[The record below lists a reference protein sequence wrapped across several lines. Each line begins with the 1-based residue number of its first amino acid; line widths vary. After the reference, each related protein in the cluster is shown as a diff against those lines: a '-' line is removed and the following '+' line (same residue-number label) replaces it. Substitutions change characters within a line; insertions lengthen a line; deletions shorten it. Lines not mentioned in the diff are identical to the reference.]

1 MKSSDIYDLILHL
14 NGTQV
19 KQELDKIS
27 QKMDLCRRNAEAAFK
42 AGDID
47 SYRKWNQELAK
58 AQRQFD
64 RLSARSTNI
73 ERTLQNLDRAT
84 PRQLQQTIK
93 EINRAL
99 NSGSVERGS
108 HEWNIYTQGLQE
120 ARAELKKIKEE
131 QNAVAQSLPQKL
143 SGIATAFSSIKN
155 KVMEVVDTIGQYVEE
170 HAQMDEHLSNV
181 RKYTGLTTEAVEAL
195 NEKFKKMDTRT
206 PREQLND
213 LAADAG
219 RLGIQSKQ
227 DILSFVQAADQ
238 INVALGEDLGEGAV
252 KNIGKLA
259 QMFSEASQLGL
270 KQGMLSI
277 GSTINELAQSSS
289 ASEAYI
295 LEFTNRLAG
304 VATQSGLT
312 ASQVMGLASVMDQ
325 NAVNVEK
332 GATALQN
339 VLVALYQQPQK
350 MARAAGLEVKE
361 FTRLLSTD
369 ANAALQQF
377 LSALNQKG
385 GMDRLAPIL
394 KEMNLS
400 GAGVTQTLT
409 TLAAHLDDLRQAQDQ
424 ATTAFRDG
432 TSCTNEAAIANNTL
446 QAQIDRARKHLADL
460 RDELGKRLTPIYL
473 QFLTHTGSLAEFLST
488 LVQKIATVTTFI
500 ATHTREIAAATA
512 AIVTFTAAMK
522 AQAIAAAA
530 AALWH
535 KTCAAAVTIYT
546 TATQGATAATR
557 VFNAAIR
564 SNGLTAFASAILAAI
579 AAFATYTLSTAHAA
593 TATRNLTDEER
604 ARQAIHKDNADLNQR
619 VQQSMA
625 QEVTRVRALT
635 TIIHDNTLTLAE
647 RRRAI
652 AQLRQIIPAYNADIT
667 AEGRL
672 TRENSKAINDYTAA
686 LRRKY
691 ILQAAQ
697 AQFQAIG
704 EEQFYHEGQQGK
716 YQNMLNIRLRRL
728 HQFEQNEAEAV
739 KRIQR
744 MEAAVSKGDLSAA
757 QFLVN
762 SPTARKYTELRTKV
776 KEAQDLLSGE
786 TSYLSTLDR
795 RLQNVQNTARRVGV
809 TINELLDQT
818 DPLNTTTSSSA
829 PTTVGAS
836 APTTSHHTQGSTT
849 TTTTTDPT
857 AAALE
862 RIRQENAH
870 TRAALQVQADQN
882 LTARQAVNEQL
893 LQADIHMYEQ
903 IQALYK
909 ADSTEYLQ
917 AQHQRNEAQ
926 KKLQAQQ
933 ASNTI
938 QALQAQ
944 EQVEQ
949 NQLTAQYTKQ
959 DITQKQY
966 EQQKLQVKL
975 KYLQLYI
982 QKATQADD
990 QDARARYQREY
1001 DELYQ
1006 SGAIDR
1012 VKDFWNRV
1020 DIARAEWLAKTPQ
1033 EQQQDELD
1041 FAAILKAQ
1049 GVLTPEE
1056 YEKALQ
1062 YINEKYKKPQDTTTS
1077 SALNAPTDQ
1086 LTTSLAA
1093 VFKQLTDLEAKKRE
1107 GTATWQDY
1115 AAVGIA
1121 SITMLNSAL
1130 SQTAQLIS
1138 AQSQLEQNRVTKA
1151 YDAQIKAAGNNTRRT
1166 KQLEEQKQRELA
1178 RIKTKYNNRATRI
1191 QIASAIAQTAQNAVL
1206 AYGYVVKFAGPIAAA
1221 IAAAAAIASGMIQV
1235 ATIRKQAAAQETG
1248 YYRGGYT
1255 GGHDYHRP
1263 AGIVHQGEFVVAH
1276 EATQSPAIA
1285 PLLQLID
1292 RAQRSGHIAQL
1303 TPEAVA
1309 LAAAPILPT
1318 AQLTTSATRSAILS
1332 TPAPNITIQPTTPT
1346 DTPTQAQTLDLL
1358 QRLTTQLDEGIR
1370 AHVVLS
1376 ELDHQYRR
1384 YNNLTKV

>member
-27 QKMDLCRRNAEAAFK
+27 QKMDICRRNAEAAFK

-47 SYRKWNQELAK
+47 GYRKWNQELAK

-64 RLSARSTNI
+64 RLSARSTTI

-99 NSGSVERGS
+99 NSGAIERGS
-108 HEWNIYTQGLQE
+108 HEWKLYTQGLQE

-143 SGIATAFSSIKN
+143 SGIATAFTSIKD
-155 KVMEVVDTIGQYVEE
+155 KVTEVFDTIGQYVEE
-170 HAQMDEHLSNV
+170 HAQMDEHLSDV
-181 RKYTGLTTEAVEAL
+181 RKYTGLTTQAVEEL
-195 NEKFKKMDTRT
+195 NQEFKKMDTRT

-227 DILSFVQAADQ
+227 DILDFVQAADQ

-252 KNIGKLA
+252 KSIGKLA

-377 LSALNQKG
+377 LSALNSKG

-409 TLAAHLDDLRQAQDQ
+409 TLAAHLTDLQEAQQQAS
-424 ATTAFRDG
+424 AAFRDG
-432 TSCTNEAAIANNTL
+432 TSCTNEAALANNTL
-446 QAQIDRARKHLADL
+446 QAQIDRARKHLADF
-460 RDELGKRLTPIYL
+460 RDELGRRLTPIYL
-473 QFLTHTGSLAEFLST
+473 QFLTHTGSLAARLSD
-488 LVQKIATVTTFI
+488 LIKMVANATTFI
-500 ATHTREIAAATA
+500 ATHARGVAAAA
-512 AIVTFTAAMK
+512 VAIATFTAAMK
-522 AQAIAAAA
+522 AQAIASAAV
-530 AALWH
+530 ALWH

-546 TATQGATAATR
+546 VAVKGATTATR
-557 VFNAAIR
+557 VFAAAVY
-564 SNGLTAFASAILAAI
+564 SNGLTAFASAILAAV
-579 AAFATYTLSTAHAA
+579 AAFITYTFTTAHAA
-593 TATRNLTDEER
+593 TATRKLNDEER
-604 ARQAIHKDNADLNQR
+604 ARQALRKDNADLNQR

-625 QEVTRVRALT
+625 QEMGRVRALT
-635 TIIHDNTLTLAE
+635 TTIHDNTLTLAE
-647 RRRAI
+647 RRQAI
-652 AQLRQIIPAYNADIT
+652 AKLRQIIPSYNADIT
-667 AEGRL
+667 TEGRI
-672 TRENSKAINDYTAA
+672 TRENTRAINDYTQA

-691 ILQAAQ
+691 ILQAART
-697 AQFQAIG
+697 QFQALG
-704 EEQFYHEGQQGK
+704 EEQFYHEEQKGK

-728 HQFEQNEAEAV
+728 RQFEQDEAEAI

-744 MEAAVSKGDLSAA
+744 MEAAAQKGDLSAA
-757 QFLVN
+757 QLLAS
-762 SPTARKYTELRTKV
+762 SPTAIKYAKLRTEV

-795 RLQNVQNTARRVGV
+795 RLQNVRQTALNVGT
-809 TINELLDQT
+809 TIDEVLGQTADQ
-818 DPLNTTTSSSA
+818 LS
-829 PTTVGAS
+829 G
-836 APTTSHHTQGSTT
+836 PTTSGGTNTPTT
-849 TTTTTDPT
+849 SGGTPTPATDPN
-857 AAALE
+857 AAALQ
-862 RIRQENAH
+862 RIRQANAH
-870 TRAALQVQADQN
+870 TRAALQVEADQN
-882 LTARQAVNEQL
+882 IITHQEADEKI

-903 IQALYK
+903 ISSLYK
-909 ADSTEYLQ
+909 ADTTEYLQ

-933 ASNTI
+933 ARNTI
-938 QALQAQ
+938 TALQAQ

-966 EQQKLQVKL
+966 QQQQLQIKL
-975 KYLQLYI
+975 KYLNLYI
-982 QKATQADD
+982 QKAQAADD
-990 QDARARYQREY
+990 QDARARYQKEY

-1012 VKDFWNRV
+1012 VTQFWNRV
-1020 DIARAEWLAKTPQ
+1020 DQARAEWLAKTPK

-1049 GVLTPEE
+1049 GILTPEE
-1056 YEKALQ
+1056 YEKAIQ
-1062 YINEKYKKPQDTTTS
+1062 YINEKYKKGKDSTTTPTTDP
-1077 SALNAPTDQ
+1077 LTAPTDQ

-1093 VFKQLTDLEAKKRE
+1093 VFKQLSDLEAKKKE
-1107 GTATWQDY
+1107 GTQTWQDY
-1115 AAVGIA
+1115 AAVGVA
-1121 SITMLNSAL
+1121 SITLLTSAL
-1130 SQTAQLIS
+1130 SQASQLVQ
-1138 AQSQLEQNRVTKA
+1138 AQSQLEQNRITRA
-1151 YDAQIKAAGNNTRRT
+1151 YDAQIKAAAGNTRRT

-1235 ATIRKQAAAQETG
+1235 ATIRKQAAAQEAG

-1276 EATQSPAIA
+1276 QATQAPALQ
-1285 PLLQLID
+1285 PLLALID
-1292 RAQRSGHIAQL
+1292 HAQRTGTIAQL
-1303 TPEAVA
+1303 TPQAVA

-1318 AQLTTSATRSAILS
+1318 AQLQTSSTLSALQS
-1332 TPAPNITIQPTTPT
+1332 TPAPNITIQPTPT
-1346 DTPTQAQTLDLL
+1346 DTQTQAQTLDTLTRLADTL
-1358 QRLTTQLDEGIR
+1358 QEGIR

>member
-64 RLSARSTNI
+64 RLSARSTTI
-73 ERTLQNLDRAT
+73 ERTLQNLDCAT

-99 NSGSVERGS
+99 NSGAIERGS
-108 HEWNIYTQGLQE
+108 HEWNLYTQGLQE

-143 SGIATAFSSIKN
+143 SSAFSVFTTIKD
-155 KVMEVVDTIGQYVEE
+155 KVMEAVDTIGQYVEE
-170 HAQMDEHLSNV
+170 HAQMDEHLSDV

-195 NEKFKKMDTRT
+195 NEEFKKMDTRT

-219 RLGIQSKQ
+219 RLGLQSKQ
-227 DILSFVQAADQ
+227 DILDFVSAADQ

-252 KNIGKLA
+252 KSIGKLA

-270 KQGMLSI
+270 KEGMLSI

-289 ASEAYI
+289 ASEGYI

-424 ATTAFRDG
+424 ATAAFRDG
-432 TSCTNEAAIANNTL
+432 TSCTNEAALANNTL
-446 QAQIDRARKHLADL
+446 QARIDRARKHLSDL

-473 QFLTHTGSLAEFLST
+473 QFLTHTASLADLLST

-500 ATHTREIAAATA
+500 ATHAKGIAAATA
-512 AIVTFTAAMK
+512 AIVTFTAVIK
-522 AQAIAAAA
+522 AHAIATAIATTA
-530 AALWH
+530 QKAW
-535 KTCAAAVTIYT
+535 TAAVAIYKT
-546 TATQGATAATR
+546 TVEAAKIATEAFKTAFLSNGITAAIS
-557 VFNAAIR
+557 VVL
-564 SNGLTAFASAILAAI
+564 SLV
-579 AAFATYTLSTAHAA
+579 AAFVTYAVMAQRATD
-593 TATRNLTDEER
+593 ATRQLNNEART
-604 ARQAIHKDNADLNQR
+604 RQAILKDTEAINQQA
-619 VQQSMA
+619 QQSMA
-625 QEVTRVRALT
+625 KEKSRIDLLT
-635 TIIHDNTLTLAE
+635 TIIHDNTRSLDE

-652 AQLRQIIPAYNADIT
+652 AGLQRIIPTYNAQISE
-667 AEGRL
+667 EGRI
-672 TRENSKAINDYTAA
+672 TRENTQAVSDYISQ
-686 LRRKY
+686 LNKKY
-691 ILQAAQ
+691 IAQAAS
-697 AQFQAIG
+697 ARLESLSG
-704 EEQFYHEGQQGK
+704 EELYHTEQQKK
-716 YQNMLNIRLRRL
+716 YQQMYNIRLKRL
-728 HQFEQNEAEAV
+728 QDYYAKYKKLIDEQEAYPS
-739 KRIQR
+739 IQR
-744 MEAAVSKGDLSAA
+744 RGHSQYIYYGIL
-757 QFLVN
+757 Q
-762 SPTARKYTELRTKV
+762 REL
-776 KEAQDLLSGE
+776 KEANHLLAD
-786 TSYLSTLDR
+786 TNNYLTTIHQR
-795 RLQNVQNTARRVGV
+795 QKNIINTARTLGADL
-809 TINELLDQT
+809 TEQLQPDT
-818 DPLNTTTSSSA
+818 PTTTTSGSA
-829 PTTVGAS
+829 SP
-836 APTTSHHTQGSTT
+836 
-849 TTTTTDPT
+849 TTDPN
-857 AAALE
+857 AAALQ

-882 LTARQAVNEQL
+882 LIARQSANEQL
-893 LQADIHMYEQ
+893 IQADIHMYEQ

-909 ADSTEYLQ
+909 KDTTEYLQ
-917 AQHQRNEAQ
+917 AQHNKNEAQ
-926 KKLQAQQ
+926 KKLQQEQ
-933 ASNTI
+933 ARNTI

-944 EQVEQ
+944 EKIEQ
-949 NQLTAQYTKQ
+949 NGLTQKYITQ

-966 EQQKLQVKL
+966 EQQQLQIRL

-982 QKATQADD
+982 QRATQADD
-990 QDARARYQREY
+990 EDARARYQQEY
-1001 DELYQ
+1001 DQLYQ

-1012 VKDFWNRV
+1012 VKAFWNRV
-1020 DIARAEWLAKTPQ
+1020 DQARAEWLAKTPK

-1041 FAAILKAQ
+1041 FAQILKAQ
-1049 GVLTPEE
+1049 GILTPEE
-1056 YEKALQ
+1056 YEKAIQ
-1062 YINEKYKKPQDTTTS
+1062 YINEKYKNPKDSTTPTQDAPTDQLTTS
-1077 SALNAPTDQ
+1077 PTDQ

-1093 VFKQLTDLEAKKRE
+1093 VFKQLTELEAKKKE
-1107 GTATWQDY
+1107 GTQTWQDY
-1115 AAVGIA
+1115 AAVGVA
-1121 SITMLNSAL
+1121 SITMLNAAL
-1130 SQTAQLIS
+1130 SQASQLVQ
-1138 AQSQLEQNRVTKA
+1138 AQSQLEQNRITKA

-1235 ATIRKQAAAQETG
+1235 ATIRKQAAAQESG

-1255 GGHDYHRP
+1255 GGHNYHQP
-1263 AGIVHQGEFVVAH
+1263 AGIVHQGEFVLNH
-1276 EATQSPAIA
+1276 EATQAPALQ
-1285 PLLQLID
+1285 PLLALID
-1292 RAQRSGHIAQL
+1292 HAQRSGTIAQL
-1303 TPEAVA
+1303 TPQAVA

-1318 AQLTTSATRSAILS
+1318 AQLTTSSTLSALQS
-1332 TPAPNITIQPTTPT
+1332 TPAPNITIQPTPNIT
-1346 DTPTQAQTLDLL
+1346 DPTQTQTLDLL